1 MKKIKQNTKQK
12 NCQKT
17 NVNGNPMKIDKVD
30 VYNYLKR
37 NLIVYYFQMKVVEDV
52 ENKTVIK
59 KITVNTYVNNSN
71 VLCVVQNYTFYV
83 DNII

>member
-1 MKKIKQNTKQK
+1 MKKIKRNTKQK
-12 NCQKT
+12 NYQKT
-17 NVNGNPMKIDKVD
+17 NVNDNPMKIDKVD
-30 VYNYLKR
+30 VYNYLRK
-37 NLIVYYFQMKVVEDV
+37 NLIVYYFQMRVVEDV

-71 VLCVVQNYTFYV
+71 VLYVVQNYTFYV